1 MVSFL
6 GDCDILIFLLFHC
19 PFYACVLCTL
29 LHNSQLTIGTFFKIF
44 FLGIFCFVYFLLGN
58 LIHYQFQKPCADDS
72 RFISRVPDCPL
83 NLYIGFSHKD
93 LKLNMSKTE
102 LKSFSFELASDPL
115 FYHLVFYAYFLQKQ
129 A

>member
-19 PFYACVLCTL
+19 PFYACVLCIL
-29 LHNSQLTIGTFFKIF
+29 LHHSTVDYWYFFKIF
-44 FLGIFCFVYFLLGN
+44 FLGIFYFVYFLLGN

-83 NLYIGFSHKD
+83 NLYIGVSHKD
-93 LKLNMSKTE
+93 LKLNMSKAE
-102 LKSFSFELASDPL
+102 LKSFPFELASDPL